1 MGRRVSYYTH
11 DSWDPD
17 AVPTPES
24 PTEEPLEIEGPGLG
38 AKRYSSNPTLI
49 TPDRYLPKTRIRI
62 MADPI
67 DSALWVALHP
77 VFPMFVANSSS

>member
-1 MGRRVSYYTH
+1 MAEEIVEVRLWRDANMGYH
-11 DSWDPD
+11 DSWDEIRT
-17 AVPTPES
+17 PTPES

-49 TPDRYLPKTRIRI
+49 TPDLYKPKNER

-67 DSALWVALHP
+67 DSAL
-77 VFPMFVANSSS
+77 